1 MLSGFWHLNN
11 KDLMSVLVLG
21 QSIFKDVGRVSIY
34 ICISIVLYYNKE
46 KTKVDEKD
54 MYTLKL

>member
-34 ICISIVLYYNKE
+34 IYSFIL
-46 KTKVDEKD
+46 
-54 MYTLKL
+54 